1 MLFVNPHSRSLTIA
15 ATGQTVGPGETV
27 DVPDDIAESL
37 RAQGWVPESDT
48 PKKKSTRADTPA
60 APEEG

>member
-1 MLFVNPHSRSLTIA
+1 MLVSNRFSRTLTIA
-15 ATGQTVGPGETV
+15 ATGQTVGPGATV
-27 DVPDDIAESL
+27 DVPDALAESL